1 MSEGT
6 QYSIVAP
13 DFDLIRVETGVNTES
28 GFNILWEA
36 ANAEARARRTGVR
49 QAVERMNPKMII
61 LAPSVN
67 QNNVDT
73 DFATVLQFDGAASV
87 DITGFQAR
95 PEPTAIFLTVLG
107 AGTITL
113 KNNNAGSL
121 DRNKILTATG
131 GDLAIATNT
140 QTLLWYINS
149 RWRQLA
155 WA

>member
-1 MSEGT
+1 MAEGS
-6 QYSIVAP
+6 QYSIEDP
-13 DFDLIRVETGVNTES
+13 DFDYIKQEAGPHTRDGIFT
-28 GFNILWEA
+28 LWLA
-36 ANAEARARRTGVR
+36 ANAEAEARRTGVR
-49 QAVERMNPKMII
+49 QSIERVNPKKII
-61 LAPSVN
+61 LSPSVN
-67 QNNVDT
+67 ENDVDT
-73 DFATVLQFDGAASV
+73 DFATVLEFDGAASV

-95 PEPTAIFLTVLG
+95 PDPTMIVLAVLG

-121 DRNKILTATG
+121 DRNKILTATA

-140 QTLLWYINS
+140 MTVLWYLNS